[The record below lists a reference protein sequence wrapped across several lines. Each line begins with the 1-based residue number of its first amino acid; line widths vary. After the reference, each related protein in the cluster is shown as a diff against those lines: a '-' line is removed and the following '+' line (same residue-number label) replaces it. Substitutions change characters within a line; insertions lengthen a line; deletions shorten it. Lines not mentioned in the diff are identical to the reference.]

1 MVVKVDDELKVPASM
16 DRLPV
21 ILDWVHARASA
32 AGLREEAVRHLQ
44 LACEE
49 IVVNVIHHAYRDA
62 GGDILLRL
70 GRPPGGEGV
79 VVEICDWGPPC
90 DILEIPEPDL
100 DQAVEDRPI
109 GGLGVYLARR
119 VTDALEWSRDGERNR
134 VRITKRND
142 P

>member
-1 MVVKVDDELKVPASM
+1 MKVDDELKVPASM
-16 DRLPV
+16 DRLPL
-21 ILDWVHARASA
+21 ILDWVRERAA
-32 AGLREEAVRHLQ
+32 TAGLCEDAVLHLQ

-62 GGDILLRL
+62 GGDVHLGL
-70 GRPPGGEGV
+70 GRPPAGGGV
-79 VVEICDWGPPC
+79 TVEISDWGPPC
-90 DILEIPEPDL
+90 NILELPEPNL

-119 VTDALEWSRDGERNR
+119 VTDALEWAREGDRNL